1 MKNIYLLLASAA
13 IVGNSFAQNVPSK
26 KYPAFGTESNPS
38 ILQVTAQ
45 TSERSIANAIPS
57 KLNFRSTKSVQ
68 SKGSTLITDTLDS
81 HFVGTPIL
89 YTVTGGGYVAGHNT
103 YGDLSKM
110 QKFDAA
116 YGVVGTGTITKVILA
131 VGAKS
136 GSSTSTID
144 VKIWADNGGT
154 PGAVI
159 ASVSVPFSSLDT
171 SSANGLTTV
180 TFPNPVT
187 IPSNKVFYAGIG
199 LTYSGSDA
207 VGLLTTTDGDFP
219 AAITHTWEEW
229 SDNGFY
235 SLGSTNSFGLDVA
248 YAIFPV
254 VEINAPT
261 PPQPELVYYSQNFDA
276 GIPSTYSIIDVDGN
290 TVNTAVA
297 GIIKKAW
304 SSAIAS
310 GSTDSSAMS
319 TSWYTPAGASDDWMI
334 TEAIVIPDTATSV
347 FLSWDAEAIDPAF
360 RDGYEVYISNTN
372 QTIAAAQANP
382 VLFSTL
388 AENSDITT
396 RKVNISSYKGDT
408 VYVAFRNNSTDM
420 FLLSIDNIKVYR
432 PNPFDMAVS
441 ANTIELTGLSEYTSI
456 PSRHLAVAPAPVKVK
471 VLNNGAVTPDTARVI
486 ATIKNGTNVIY
497 ADTLLLTSGLPTA
510 NSEIEF
516 TMNKLFD
523 APSAA
528 GSYNLTLT
536 SEVSISASEDL
547 SNNTL
552 ESVVGKYSISDTT
565 YSRDDNAT
573 GTTSLSIGGGL
584 TGHLGMVYDIVSRD
598 TLTSVTAVLRGVA
611 RAGRTASV
619 SVWEYNNAPASAPLA
634 ASKVYNASAPGTYNF
649 ILSGGVDLTP
659 GKYLV
664 TIDELD
670 STINIATTTSIFTPG
685 TVWIKSPGIAS
696 NAWNNVENF
705 GANFARTFFIR
716 PNFGNVVV
724 VGINNQKALNAE
736 VNVYPNPNEGV
747 FNVSINSAT
756 INEYAVT
763 ITDMLGRVVE
773 SHTGLPN
780 GEFNFD
786 LSNQPNGMYFV
797 RVNSGDA
804 VTSLKLVLNK

>member
-1 MKNIYLLLASAA
+1 M
-13 IVGNSFAQNVPSK
+13 
-26 KYPAFGTESNPS
+26 
-38 ILQVTAQ
+38 QVTAQ
-45 TSERSIANAIPS
+45 TSERSIANAIP
-57 KLNFRSTKSVQ
+57 
-68 SKGSTLITDTLDS
+68 
-81 HFVGTPIL
+81 
-89 YTVTGGGYVAGHNT
+89 
-103 YGDLSKM
+103 
-110 QKFDAA
+110 
-116 YGVVGTGTITKVILA
+116 
-131 VGAKS
+131 
-136 GSSTSTID
+136 
-144 VKIWADNGGT
+144 
-154 PGAVI
+154 
-159 ASVSVPFSSLDT
+159 SVSVPFSSLDT

-304 SSAIAS
+304 SSA
-310 GSTDSSAMS
+310 MS

-334 TEAIVIPDTATSV
+334 TEAIVI
-347 FLSWDAEAIDPAF
+347 
-360 RDGYEVYISNTN
+360 
-372 QTIAAAQANP
+372 
-382 VLFSTL
+382 
-388 AENSDITT
+388 
-396 RKVNISSYKGDT
+396 
-408 VYVAFRNNSTDM
+408 
-420 FLLSIDNIKVYR
+420 
-432 PNPFDMAVS
+432 
-441 ANTIELTGLSEYTSI
+441 
-456 PSRHLAVAPAPVKVK
+456 
-471 VLNNGAVTPDTARVI
+471 PDTARVI

-497 ADTLLLTSGLPTA
+497 ADTLLLTSGLPSA
-510 NSEIEF
+510 NTEIEF

-634 ASKVYNASAPGTYNF
+634 TSKVYNASAPGTYNF

-670 STINIATTTSIFTPG
+670 ST
-685 TVWIKSPGIAS
+685 
-696 NAWNNVENF
+696 
-705 GANFARTFFIR
+705 
-716 PNFGNVVV
+716 
-724 VGINNQKALNAE
+724 
-736 VNVYPNPNEGV
+736 
-747 FNVSINSAT
+747 INSAT